1 MFSCSNLAYSVPALT
16 EKACLGTQSWPTRFL
31 LLRSSEPRT
40 QTTEAH
46 SHVRNVLS
54 TGHPTRA
61 ETQSDSR
68 L

>member
-1 MFSCSNLAYSVPALT
+1 MFSCSNLACSVPVLAEQT
-16 EKACLGTQSWPTRFL
+16 CLGTHRWPTWFL
-31 LLRSSEPRT
+31 HQRNSEPQT

-46 SHVRNVLS
+46 NHLRNMLS